1 MTERHHPERRQ
12 PSEPLSQAAAQALMD
27 DYMERLFVHGSS
39 RQQPDHIVTPQ
50 EVQFDFNTKAVQ
62 KLLEQ
67 LSNDSGIMVAE
78 AYAVYERD
86 SEAAQYDARE
96 ARGESVVIIINKLL
110 TASDAKNQMYQNTW
124 YTFTAYEPERVTAAY
139 EYEFIQG
146 DRPVMTTGI
155 ATSMEERLFQAMRG
169 SSDRHRPLFQD
180 DVPFLRALLDM
191 IGR

>member
-1 MTERHHPERRQ
+1 
-12 PSEPLSQAAAQALMD
+12 MD
-27 DYMERLFVHGSS
+27 AYMERLFVHGSTR
-39 RQQPDHIVTPQ
+39 RQPEHIVAPQ

-62 KLLEQ
+62 NLLEQ
-67 LSNDSGIMVAE
+67 MTNDSGIRVAE

-86 SEAAQYDARE
+86 SEAAQYDAKE
-96 ARGESVVIIINKLL
+96 ARGQSVVIIINKLL
-110 TASDAKNQMYQNTW
+110 TASDARNPMYQNTW
-124 YTFTAYEPERVTAAY
+124 YTFTAYEPDRVNATY

-169 SSDRHRPLFQD
+169 SSDRHRPLFED
-180 DVPFLRALLDM
+180 DVPVLRALLDM